1 MSGINSY
8 AKFAKYSIA
17 ALWAVFALSV
27 LVLVICQN
35 LGIKGAV
42 MSSSG
47 VLCFAL
53 GLPLLGTIRYFYDVV
68 DMISKQ
74 YGVTLSNDVRRRI
87 APLAAHLDAR
97 VEIGFY
103 PSDDAN
109 AFAISSV
116 FGGKALIAFSSGL
129 LEAAD
134 DSRLRAIAAHEIAH
148 LKNGDSRNKTFILAF
163 SHAVRT
169 YPYLLSEL
177 SKELLRKTAIMLAIF
192 AGIFL
197 VIIFPFVGNELGGM
211 QSICKPILLV
221 MAWPA
226 GVILAYLILNHL
238 LNRAFFAY
246 SREREFVADADGAMM
261 TSHQDMISALSLLA
275 ENEEGA
281 ISVFDTHPPL
291 KERIKRLRNE
301 AASCLPDDRVLEPTS
316 S

>member
-17 ALWAVFALSV
+17 ALWAAFALSV
-27 LVLVICQN
+27 FVLVICQI
-35 LGIKGAV
+35 LGIKGV
-42 MSSSG
+42 VVSSSG

-74 YGVTLSNDVRRRI
+74 YGVTLSKDVRRRI
-87 APLAAHLDAR
+87 APLAAHLDAK

-116 FGGKALIAFSSGL
+116 FGGKALIVFSSGL

-134 DSRLRAIAAHEIAH
+134 DSRLQAIAAHEIAH

-169 YPYLLSEL
+169 YPFLLSEL

-192 AGIFL
+192 TGIFL
-197 VIIFPFVGNELGGM
+197 IIIFPFVGNELGGM
-211 QSICKPILLV
+211 ESIYKPILIV
-221 MAWPA
+221 MAWPV

-246 SREREFVADADGAMM
+246 SREREFVADVDGAMM

-275 ENEEGA
+275 ENEEDV

-291 KERIKRLRNE
+291 KERIKRLCNE
-301 AASCLPDDRVLEPTS
+301 AANCLPDDRVLESTS